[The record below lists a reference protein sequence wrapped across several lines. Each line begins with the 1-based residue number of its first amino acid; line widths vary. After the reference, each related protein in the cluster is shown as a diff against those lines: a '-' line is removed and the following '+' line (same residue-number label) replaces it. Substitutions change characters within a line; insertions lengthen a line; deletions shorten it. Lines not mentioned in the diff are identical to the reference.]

1 MCWFIPKS
9 GGLPLPC
16 CWSSQA
22 FSSRIC
28 FKLLKPLSRLI
39 ESLYS
44 FSVRYHAK
52 NRACLSYKQLRKT
65 PWEFYSGPPA
75 HTFISVFWGQTLGQL
90 ILCWMFL
97 LLAYYLKLWIKKIVT
112 FSTPVHYFVLLCL
125 IETYLSINVLSTFCT
140 KFQPSAL
147 FGINWNHKIQSL
159 MTSFVGSYISVQ

>member
-1 MCWFIPKS
+1 MCSFIPKF

-52 NRACLSYKQLRKT
+52 NRVCLSYKQLRKT

-97 LLAYYLKLWIKKIVT
+97 LLAYYLKLWIKKNCYFLYTCPLFCFVVLNRNLPVNQCTLNFLHKI
-112 FSTPVHYFVLLCL
+112 STLC
-125 IETYLSINVLSTFCT
+125 TV
-140 KFQPSAL
+140 
-147 FGINWNHKIQSL
+147 WDHKIQSL
-159 MTSFVGSYISVQ
+159 ITSFVGSHISVQ

>member
-28 FKLLKPLSRLI
+28 FKFLKPLSRLI

-125 IETYLSINVLSTFCT
+125 IETYLSIHVLSTFCT

-159 MTSFVGSYISVQ
+159 ITSFVGSHISVQ